1 MPMRLH
7 VGRFLVRCPK
17 HLQLLPRK
25 RWMCLVD
32 SGIDDADLDPG
43 GTCRQ
48 IRAPI
53 DECGRVASLRVARP
67 YPSNRVG
74 RPTRHAVALKMII
87 DEVQPKARALKLR
100 LQLLASSKSVLRFRK
115 ESHHTSRS
123 D

>member
-25 RWMCLVD
+25 RWVCLVD

-53 DECGRVASLRVARP
+53 DECGCVASLRIARP
-67 YPSNRVG
+67 CPGSRVG
-74 RPTRHAVALKMII
+74 RPARHAVPLNMII
-87 DEVQPKARALKLR
+87 DEVECEARALKLR
-100 LQLLASSKSVLRFRK
+100 LQLLASSKRVLCCRG
-115 ESHHTSRS
+115 
-123 D
+123 